1 MLRVRRSALAAIVA
15 AVVVLTG
22 VVATTHG
29 HVPARYGWQTAAPS
43 GAGAHDDGFNS
54 CSICRLAHE
63 TSAAPA
69 TPGVISAPL
78 ARIAVPTDAHRVA
91 LHAVPIWD
99 HSPRA
104 PPCEASC

>member
-15 AVVVLTG
+15 AVLVLTG

-29 HVPARYGWQTAAPS
+29 HVPGRYGWQTATPTETAS
-43 GAGAHDDGFNS
+43 HDDGFAS

-63 TSAAPA
+63 TSTAPA

-78 ARIAVPTDAHRVA
+78 PRIAVPTDAHYVT
-91 LHAVPIWD
+91 LHAVPTQD